1 MGNCLLKIIPKFERI
16 QINEIP
22 DDPDNDQYLK
32 EGRINLNNI
41 QEYENFNF
49 TNNEMLEFF
58 NFHNDNMKIE
68 FKCKKCGLLFDKKI
82 DEYCNSENNK
92 NNDLK
97 IICND
102 CINKMKENNN
112 DNKEPLFYDFY
123 EIKNI
128 FNTEN
133 KETKK
138 KNEKCEDHKEFKEN
152 IELNCNDV
160 NERKNNHHRFPEDT
174 NAYFCE
180 DCQENISQKLK
191 VKHEGHNLKDINE
204 LKKEFLKY
212 RIEIL
217 KKNRDLCNL
226 IIFNNIILNTSEK
239 YQQNYFY
246 LKNMLNLAEKIE
258 NEEKR
263 DARDINSLFEE

>member
-1 MGNCLLKIIPKFERI
+1 MGKCLLKIIPKSEGIPKFEGI

-22 DDPDNDQYLK
+22 DDPDNDKYLEK
-32 EGRINLNNI
+32 GIINLDNI

-82 DEYCNSENNK
+82 DEYCDSLNDKK

-102 CINKMKENNN
+102 CRNEMKEYNNDN

-123 EIKNI
+123 KI
-128 FNTEN
+128 
-133 KETKK
+133 K
-138 KNEKCEDHKEFKEN
+138 KNEN

-160 NERKNNHHRFPEDT
+160 NERKNNYHRFSEDT

-191 VKHEGHNLKDINE
+191 VKHEGHNLKNINE

-212 RIEIL
+212 FPAEKTEILEIEPEEKVIEI
-217 KKNRDLCNL
+217 
-226 IIFNNIILNTSEK
+226 
-239 YQQNYFY
+239 
-246 LKNMLNLAEKIE
+246 EKIE
-258 NEEKR
+258 QPKTQR
-263 DARDINSLFEE
+263 KHK